1 MLKALKA
8 RHIISNAV
16 QGDNV
21 TGCNV
26 TGNNVTGYNVTGYDV
41 TGNNVAGY
49 NENAMMRFQ
58 NISSYLT
65 ATLQCHVST
74 KRHRLKLAGIKIT
87 DLVVTSFRISH
98 LLSQKLTTSFLYM
111 MKLCH

>member
-1 MLKALKA
+1 MPYN
-8 RHIISNAV
+8 RNVEGIEG
-16 QGDNV
+16 QTYYFQCCYGD
-21 TGCNV
+21 NV
-26 TGNNVTGYNVTGYDV
+26 TGNNVAGSYVTGNNVMGYDV

-74 KRHRLKLAGIKIT
+74 KRHRLKLAKIQYY
-87 DLVVTSFRISH
+87 DPLEM
-98 LLSQKLTTSFLYM
+98 FL
-111 MKLCH
+111 KHFG

>member
-8 RHIISNAV
+8 RYIISNAV
-16 QGDNV
+16 QGD
-21 TGCNV
+21 NV

-74 KRHRLKLAGIKIT
+74 KRHRLKLAKIQYY
-87 DLVVTSFRISH
+87 DPLEM
-98 LLSQKLTTSFLYM
+98 FL
-111 MKLCH
+111 KHFG

>member
-8 RHIISNAV
+8 RHIISNSI
-16 QGDNV
+16 QGD
-21 TGCNV
+21 NV
-26 TGNNVTGYNVTGYDV
+26 TGNNVTGYNV

-74 KRHRLKLAGIKIT
+74 KRHRLKLAKIQYY
-87 DLVVTSFRISH
+87 DPLEMFLKHLTSNCSA
-98 LLSQKLTTSFLYM
+98 
-111 MKLCH
+111 

>member
-21 TGCNV
+21 TGNNVAGCYV
-26 TGNNVTGYNVTGYDV
+26 TGNNITGYDVTGNNV

-74 KRHRLKLAGIKIT
+74 KRHRLKLAKIQYY
-87 DLVVTSFRISH
+87 DPLEM
-98 LLSQKLTTSFLYM
+98 FL
-111 MKLCH
+111 KHFG

>member
-74 KRHRLKLAGIKIT
+74 KRHRLKLAKIQNY
-87 DLVVTSFRISH
+87 DPLEM
-98 LLSQKLTTSFLYM
+98 FL
-111 MKLCH
+111 KHFG